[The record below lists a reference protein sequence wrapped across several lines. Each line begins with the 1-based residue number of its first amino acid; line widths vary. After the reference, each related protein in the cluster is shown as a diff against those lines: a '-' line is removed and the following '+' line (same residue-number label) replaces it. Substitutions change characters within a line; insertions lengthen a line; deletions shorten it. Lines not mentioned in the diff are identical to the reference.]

1 MKNKLSKGLSLSL
14 SVNPKHSISERFKAS
29 THGFC
34 HFLEKFESGQNALF
48 SVILGHTLNVILG
61 FIPRIHSE
69 HSSLDTRVTP
79 EYDNRKNFIKGLD
92 VVRQCAALLER
103 LKTHIKINSLFCHP
117 WAWLLARP
125 EDLDSR
131 NKPENDNDIVEHSAR
146 PEDLDSRN
154 KSENDN
160 QWNFTKGLDVV
171 RQCAALL
178 ERRVQSSTRV
188 RKAQAV
194 TRQTNPI
201 GRSMIEML
209 GVLAIIG
216 VLSVGGIQG
225 FSKALDMYHWNKALG
240 EWRLLINTLDRYRSQ
255 LHINDQTV
263 ANSEVSLV
271 PILLAIGDLP
281 NEMKIDN
288 IDYLIKDSLNN
299 KLFVYSHGTG
309 YIGILSSNPKD
320 NYAACHIFLTIGTYY
335 HTMLERVQIYTN
347 REENEETGR
356 FRDFVGDSLCSKN
369 NTNCLKDLGVA
380 QIADICKNNPIC
392 KDRNNC
398 NYLMYWF

>member
-1 MKNKLSKGLSLSL
+1 MSAPKFLS
-14 SVNPKHSISERFKAS
+14 
-29 THGFC
+29 
-34 HFLEKFESGQNALF
+34 
-48 SVILGHTLNVILG
+48 
-61 FIPRIHSE
+61 
-69 HSSLDTRVTP
+69 
-79 EYDNRKNFIKGLD
+79 D
-92 VVRQCAALLER
+92 VY
-103 LKTHIKINSLFCHP
+103 KK
-117 WAWLLARP
+117 
-125 EDLDSR
+125 
-131 NKPENDNDIVEHSAR
+131 
-146 PEDLDSRN
+146 
-154 KSENDN
+154 
-160 QWNFTKGLDVV
+160 
-171 RQCAALL
+171 
-178 ERRVQSSTRV
+178 STR
-188 RKAQAV
+188 AQKFLADSV
-194 TRQTNPI
+194 QC

-309 YIGILSSNPKD
+309 YIGILSANPKD

-335 HTMLERVQIYTN
+335 HSMLERVQIYTH

-356 FRDFVGDSLCSKN
+356 SRYFMGDSLCTKN

>member
-1 MKNKLSKGLSLSL
+1 M
-14 SVNPKHSISERFKAS
+14 ISERFKAS

-61 FIPRIHSE
+61 FIPRIHIKHLANVILGFIPRIHAKHS
-69 HSSLDTRVTP
+69 SSLDTRDKP
-79 EYDNRKNFIKGLD
+79 EYDGRKRMCL
-92 VVRQCAALLER
+92 
-103 LKTHIKINSLFCHP
+103 
-117 WAWLLARP
+117 
-125 EDLDSR
+125 
-131 NKPENDNDIVEHSAR
+131 KPENDHKRSLIKNLECIETAKSGVDKVVSSCEKNPNTL
-146 PEDLDSRN
+146 PENLDS
-154 KSENDN
+154 
-160 QWNFTKGLDVV
+160 V
-171 RQCAALL
+171 RECA
-178 ERRVQSSTRV
+178 EIFKRRVQKEYTSAKISSRHQLNEFSPNNLRPQCAPDTTGFLSDVYKRSTR
-188 RKAQAV
+188 AQKFLADGV
-194 TRQTNPI
+194 QC

-335 HTMLERVQIYTN
+335 HSMLERVQIYTH

-356 FRDFVGDSLCSKN
+356 SRYFMGDSLCTKN

>member
-1 MKNKLSKGLSLSL
+1 MWLSTSIL
-14 SVNPKHSISERFKAS
+14 KH
-29 THGFC
+29 T
-34 HFLEKFESGQNALF
+34 LN
-48 SVILGHTLNVILG
+48 VILGNLSNVILGLVPRIHAKHTLNVILG

-69 HSSLDTRVTP
+69 HSSLDTRDKPEYDADLMVDTRIKPEYDEKRKADIFTP
-79 EYDNRKNFIKGLD
+79 EY
-92 VVRQCAALLER
+92 
-103 LKTHIKINSLFCHP
+103 
-117 WAWLLARP
+117 
-125 EDLDSR
+125 
-131 NKPENDNDIVEHSAR
+131 DNDIVEHSAR

-171 RQCAALL
+171 HQCAALL

-225 FSKALDMYHWNKALG
+225 FSKAMDMYHWNKALG

-299 KLFVYSHGTG
+299 KLSVYSHGTG

-356 FRDFVGDSLCSKN
+356 SRYFVGDSLCTKN

-380 QIADICKNNPIC
+380 QIADICKDNPIC
-392 KDRNNC
+392 KDRKDC